1 MTRAVIVTGGK
12 QYLVA
17 TGDSLKIEKLSDTA
31 KVGDTVVFDRVLMVE
46 SDGDVKLGT
55 PVVEGAKVSAT
66 IEEIGRERKVIV
78 IHFKSKTRERKKAGH
93 RQPFFKVK
101 IGEIK

>member
-1 MTRAVIVTGGK
+1 MTRAVIATGGK

-17 TGDSLKIEKLSDTA
+17 EGDSLKIEKLSDTA
-31 KVGDTVVFDRVLMVE
+31 KVGDSVVFDRVLMVE
-46 SDGDVKLGT
+46 KDGDVKLGAPT
-55 PVVEGAKVSAT
+55 VEGAKVSAT
-66 IEEIGRERKVIV
+66 IEEIGRSRKVIV

-101 IGEIK
+101 IATIE